1 MTERDK
7 MIKNNLGLV
16 HSCAQKFKN
25 RGVEYDDLFQAG
37 CVGLVKAVDGFDE
50 SLGFVFSTY
59 AVPAILGEIKRIFRD
74 GGSVKVSRSIKERS
88 RVIWQQKE
96 QFSEEKGREPTVSEL
111 AEYVGLSVYE
121 TSQLLLATQPVVSL
135 TVSEDESDKQF
146 DIPVEGEEERID
158 EKLCLD
164 ECLAGLSDNDRKII
178 DLRYYKSKTQTVVA
192 KELGMSQVQV
202 SRREKKILKEIR
214 QKMSV

>member
-37 CVGLVKAVDGFDE
+37 CVGLVKAVDGFDG

-88 RVIWQQKE
+88 RIIWQQKE
-96 QFSEEKGREPTVSEL
+96 QFSEEKGREPTISEL

-121 TSQLLLATQPVVSL
+121 TSQLLLATQPVISL
-135 TVSEDESDKQF
+135 TVTEEDSEKQF
-146 DIPVEGEEERID
+146 DIPIEGEEERLD
-158 EKLCLD
+158 EKMCLD
-164 ECLAGLSDNDRKII
+164 ECLKTLSESDRKII
-178 DLRYYKSKTQTVVA
+178 DLRYYKSKTQMVVA

-202 SRREKKILKEIR
+202 SRREKKILEEIR

>member
-7 MIKNNLGLV
+7 MIENNLGLV

-50 SLGFVFSTY
+50 TLGFVFSTY

-74 GGSVKVSRSIKERS
+74 GGAVKVSRSIKERS
-88 RVIWQQKE
+88 RLIWQQKE
-96 QFSEEKGREPTVSEL
+96 QYSEEKGREPTVSEL
-111 AEYVGLSVYE
+111 AEYVGLSVCE
-121 TSQLLLATQPVVSL
+121 TSQLLLATQPVISL

-158 EKLCLD
+158 EKMCLD
-164 ECLAGLSDNDRKII
+164 ECLKELSENDRKII

-214 QKMSV
+214 EKMSV

>member
-7 MIKNNLGLV
+7 MIENNLGLV

-50 SLGFVFSTY
+50 TLGFVFSTY
-59 AVPAILGEIKRIFRD
+59 AVPAILGEIKRIVRD
-74 GGSVKVSRSIKERS
+74 GGAVKVSRSIKERS
-88 RVIWQQKE
+88 RLIWQQKE
-96 QFSEEKGREPTVSEL
+96 QYSEEKGREPTVSEL
-111 AEYVGLSVYE
+111 AEYVGLSVCE
-121 TSQLLLATQPVVSL
+121 TSQLLLATQPVISL

-146 DIPVEGEEERID
+146 DIPIEGEEERID
-158 EKLCLD
+158 EKMCLD
-164 ECLAGLSDNDRKII
+164 ECLRDLSENDRKII

-214 QKMSV
+214 EKMSV